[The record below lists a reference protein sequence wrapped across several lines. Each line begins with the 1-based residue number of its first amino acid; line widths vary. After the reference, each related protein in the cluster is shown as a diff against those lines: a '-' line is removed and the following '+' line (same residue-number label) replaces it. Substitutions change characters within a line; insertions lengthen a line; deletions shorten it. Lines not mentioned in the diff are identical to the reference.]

1 MATFSNG
8 SDASP
13 NATGDIGR
21 RCLLGATAAGIAA
34 AGLPKTAAAQTASR
48 RQADVVVVGAG
59 FAGLGAARQIANSGR
74 SVLVLEARDRV
85 GGRVV
90 NKSIGHDEIV
100 EAGAQFIGPTQD
112 RMAALTREYG
122 LKTFPAYDE
131 GSYVTIVG
139 GKKNVGGFG
148 PELRTEY
155 RRLISLLDTMS
166 REVPL
171 DTPWTA
177 PRAKEWDSQTVQTWL
192 EANTRNA
199 DALAAFASLAD
210 LWGAELRDVSL
221 LYFLFY
227 IAAAGTEGTP
237 GTLERLLDIR
247 DGAQEQRF
255 VGGSQLL
262 AQRIAAALGDRVML
276 STPVR
281 EIDWTG
287 GNVVVR
293 ANGIEVEAR
302 RVIVAIPPALAIKI
316 GYRPD
321 LPMPR
326 VQLLQRWP
334 MGSLMKIEAVYDRPF
349 WRDTGISGNAILT
362 GGPVRSTFDNTPPS
376 GRPGVFFGFVGG
388 AYARTWSLRP
398 AAERRTLIL
407 NNFAEVIGGGALN
420 PTDYFEVDWNSEEW
434 SRGAP
439 VAFFAPGVLLDYGQS
454 IRAPTGPIHW
464 AGTETA
470 TFWCGYMEGAVRS
483 GERAAKEVVD
493 ALR

>member
-237 GTLERLLDIR
+237 GTLDRLLDIR
-247 DGAQEQRF
+247 TARKNSASSAARNCSPSASRRRSG
-255 VGGSQLL
+255 
-262 AQRIAAALGDRVML
+262 IA
-276 STPVR
+276 SCS
-281 EIDWTG
+281 
-287 GNVVVR
+287 
-293 ANGIEVEAR
+293 
-302 RVIVAIPPALAIKI
+302 
-316 GYRPD
+316 RP
-321 LPMPR
+321 
-326 VQLLQRWP
+326 QC
-334 MGSLMKIEAVYDRPF
+334 
-349 WRDTGISGNAILT
+349 
-362 GGPVRSTFDNTPPS
+362 VRSTGRVATWSS
-376 GRPGVFFGFVGG
+376 GRTGSRWKRAG
-388 AYARTWSLRP
+388 SLSRYP
-398 AAERRTLIL
+398 RRW
-407 NNFAEVIGGGALN
+407 
-420 PTDYFEVDWNSEEW
+420 P
-434 SRGAP
+434 
-439 VAFFAPGVLLDYGQS
+439 
-454 IRAPTGPIHW
+454 
-464 AGTETA
+464 
-470 TFWCGYMEGAVRS
+470 
-483 GERAAKEVVD
+483 
-493 ALR
+493 